1 MKKKN
6 ILIFGANSGLGKEIL
21 IKLLKQ
27 NANFYLSAK
36 NIKSKTNLLN
46 KLNLAQKKKI
56 KFFEICDFTDNE
68 SDKKFFKNLKKTTKQ
83 INMVFNCVGYFG
95 YDSLNNLNIDQLMLT
110 FQINLFSSIKINNNL
125 IKFNRNRELLKIFHI
140 GSSSSYE
147 GFKNTV
153 YYCSSKHA
161 LVGAVKSMNKE
172 TIKKNIIN
180 YLISMGS
187 MKTKMGKKLKN
198 QSSKNFLDPKKVAD
212 LIINLAFLNFNGY
225 TEEVFIKRIIK

>member
-36 NIKSKTNLLN
+36 NTKSKTNLLN

-68 SDKKFFKNLKKTTKQ
+68 SDKKFFKNLKKITKQ
-83 INMVFNCVGYFG
+83 INIVFNCVGYFG
-95 YDSLNNLNIDQLMLT
+95 YDSLNKLNIDQLMLT
-110 FQINLFSSIKINNNL
+110 FQINLFSSIKINSNL
-125 IKFNRNRELLKIFHI
+125 IKFNRNGELLKIFHI

-198 QSSKNFLDPKKVAD
+198 QSPKNFLDPKKVAD
-212 LIINLAFLNFNGY
+212 LIINLAFLNLNGY